1 MASLDYETRLDNA
14 LQKLAQGRSD
24 DALREMPE
32 ASDLINVAHQLQS
45 LEPAPE
51 PHLAEGRARF
61 MAEAARLGAPARP
74 RSAARHWVPRPML
87 AFLTAFILLA
97 GGMVFITVR
106 TSMADWANT
115 PSPTMSPTLTGTPTN
130 AAYERMNQ
138 IPALPTLSNS
148 NRWTG
153 MNRPEP
159 APTPDAPRPR
169 PPSAQTIILDWQLL
183 NG

>member
-1 MASLDYETRLDNA
+1 MASLDFETKLDNA
-14 LQKLAQGRSD
+14 LRHLAEGRSD

-32 ASDLINVAHQLQS
+32 ASDLINVAQQLE
-45 LEPAPE
+45 LLKPAPE
-51 PHLAEGRARF
+51 PHLAKGRERF
-61 MAEAARLGAPARP
+61 MAEAARIAAPARSRAP
-74 RSAARHWVPRPML
+74 ARHMLPRPML

-97 GGMVFITVR
+97 GGMVLVTVR

-115 PSPTMSPTLTGTPTN
+115 PSPTVSPTLTGTPTN
-130 AAYERMNQ
+130 AAYGRMNY

-148 NRWTG
+148 NRWAG

-159 APTPDAPRPR
+159 APTPDAARVR